1 MRMTKKVF
9 LDLAIYMIG
18 FGLII
23 GIVFPLFTYVIGIP
37 AEYLSNYLFIIG
49 CIVAGVV
56 VGVFNV
62 ILVNIVV
69 GKRLNILSTRM
80 QYVNENLKNSD
91 NFDDE
96 DCLKRCHIPV
106 DSDDVIGES
115 ANSFNELVKSF
126 LTTLKSESSIRKFTE
141 IFTNELDLEKLSKK
155 ALEHIIDYT
164 NSSAGVVLI
173 DKGGK
178 IEVSASHLIKNTE
191 SLLDMEIV
199 HKSFSNNQQIKF
211 NFPNDIKI
219 EAGLLEFYPKAI
231 LIEPISYK
239 NEVLGLVLLASTN
252 EYKDIDINQLNV
264 YTHGLS
270 LGMHNAIIHDK
281 LEQLAVLDS
290 LTKIYNRRFG
300 MERFK
305 EEYSRS
311 VRTNNP
317 LGVLMF
323 DIDHFKKINDTYG
336 HIIGDQVL
344 INFTNIISKNLRKG
358 DVLVRYGGEEFMAL
372 LPGSS
377 TEGTCIIAEK
387 IRRIIEENKIVHGNQ
402 EIKITVSIGG
412 TSFPENNTDNTEEL
426 IKIAD
431 DHLYNAKAL
440 GRNQTVCK

>member
-1 MRMTKKVF
+1 MRITKKVF

-23 GIVFPLFTYVIGIP
+23 GVVFPLFTYLIGIP
-37 AEYLSNYLFIIG
+37 AEYISNYMFVVG
-49 CIVAGVV
+49 CIVAGVI
-56 VGVFNV
+56 VGVFN
-62 ILVNIVV
+62 ILLANIVV

-80 QYVNENLKNSD
+80 QYVNENLKNSND
-91 NFDDE
+91 FDDE

-126 LTTLKSESSIRKFTE
+126 LMTLKSESSIRKFTE
-141 IFTNELDLEKLSKK
+141 IFTNELDLEKLSEK
-155 ALEHIIDYT
+155 ALTHIIEYT
-164 NSSAGVVLI
+164 KSSAGVVLI

-191 SLLDMEIV
+191 SLLDMEVV
-199 HKSFSNNQQIKF
+199 HKAFSNNKQIKF
-211 NFPNDIKI
+211 NFPSDIKI

-231 LIEPISYK
+231 LIEPVSYK
-239 NEVLGLVLLASTN
+239 NEVLGLVLLAST
-252 EYKDIDINQLNV
+252 KDYEDTDINQLNV

-323 DIDHFKKINDTYG
+323 DIDYFKKINDTYG
-336 HIIGDQVL
+336 HIVGDQVL
-344 INFTNIISKNLRKG
+344 INFTKIISKNLRKG

-387 IRRIIEENKIVHGNQ
+387 IRRIVEENNIRHGNQ
-402 EIKITVSIGG
+402 DIKITVSIGG
-412 TSFPENNTDNTEEL
+412 TSFPENDTETTQEL

-431 DHLYNAKAL
+431 DHLYSAKAL
-440 GRNQTVCK
+440 GRNQVVCK

>member
-1 MRMTKKVF
+1 MRITKKVF

-23 GIVFPLFTYVIGIP
+23 GVVFPLFTYLIGIP
-37 AEYLSNYLFIIG
+37 AEYISNYMFVVG
-49 CIVAGVV
+49 CIVAGVI
-56 VGVFNV
+56 VGVFN
-62 ILVNIVV
+62 ILLANIVV

-80 QYVNENLKNSD
+80 QYVNENLKNSND
-91 NFDDE
+91 FDDE

-126 LTTLKSESSIRKFTE
+126 LMTLKSESSIRKFTE
-141 IFTNELDLEKLSKK
+141 IFTNELDLEKLSEK
-155 ALEHIIDYT
+155 ALTHIIEYT
-164 NSSAGVVLI
+164 KSSAGVVLI

-191 SLLDMEIV
+191 SLLDMEVV
-199 HKSFSNNQQIKF
+199 HKAFSNNKQIKF
-211 NFPNDIKI
+211 NFPSDIKI

-231 LIEPISYK
+231 LIEPVSYK
-239 NEVLGLVLLASTN
+239 NEVLGLVLLAST
-252 EYKDIDINQLNV
+252 KDYEDTDINQLNV

-323 DIDHFKKINDTYG
+323 DIDYFKKINDTYG
-336 HIIGDQVL
+336 HIVGDQVL

-387 IRRIIEENKIVHGNQ
+387 IRRIVEENNIRHGNQ
-402 EIKITVSIGG
+402 DIKITVSIGG
-412 TSFPENNTDNTEEL
+412 TSFPENDTETTQEL

-431 DHLYNAKAL
+431 DHLYSAKAL
-440 GRNQTVCK
+440 GRNQVVCK